1 MVGLNERIKFS
12 IEYKIENRECTILL
26 TPSLFGKQ
34 LTDKSLEFKNSYSG
48 DNYNEQLLRAGTE
61 LEAYRYVYKD
71 SPLYKLI
78 NNISPRNPK
87 FDDRRILT
95 IYCNTREFLKNLIK
109 KQYKFVNS
117 LWK

>member
-26 TPSLFGKQ
+26 TPSLFGRK
-34 LTDKSLEFKNSYSG
+34 LTDKPLEFKNSYSG

-61 LEAYRYVYKD
+61 LEAYRYVYQD
-71 SPLYKLI
+71 SSLYKLI
-78 NNISPRNPK
+78 NNISYQNSK
-87 FDDRRILT
+87 FNDRRVFN
-95 IYCNTREFLKNLIK
+95 IYCNTREFLKNLIN